1 MPWYDGRVSKPDSI
15 NADDLGHALGLL
27 VHDLRNPAA
36 TISANVDFLQEVGL
50 DDTDSRE
57 ALEDVKLAVGE
68 LRRGLDM
75 MAWISRWLTGQVA
88 LEAANGDVGVFL
100 ERLERADTPV
110 PVTVEIASGDQLHAQ
125 GAQVAVEVVDL
136 LLHNTRA
143 NVAEPSA
150 TVRIYQD
157 GDRVA
162 IEVEDAG
169 EALAPELRENA
180 FTLEGQRALKGRID
194 GRYSRFVGL
203 FAAAVVLDGV
213 GGTIEADGESGAAV
227 FRILLRGARPTRP
240 PSSTY

>member
-1 MPWYDGRVSKPDSI
+1 MAKPNVI
-15 NADDLGHALGLL
+15 NADEMGHALGLL

-36 TISANVDFLQEVGL
+36 TITANVDFLQEVGL
-50 DDTDSRE
+50 VDTDSME
-57 ALEDVKLAVGE
+57 ALQDVKLAVGE

-75 MAWISRWLTGQVA
+75 LAWVSRWFTGHVP

-110 PVTVEIASGDQLHAQ
+110 PVTIEIARDDQLYAQ

-143 NVAEPSA
+143 NVADPRA
-150 TVRIYQD
+150 VIRVYQQ
-157 GDRVA
+157 GGSVV
-162 IEVEDAG
+162 IEVQDAG
-169 EALAPELRENA
+169 EAIAPELREGA
-180 FTLEGQRALKGRID
+180 FTLEGQKALKGRLD

-213 GGTIEADGESGAAV
+213 GGTIEADGERGAAIFRV
-227 FRILLRGARPTRP
+227 FLPAARPTRRPSRP
-240 PSSTY
+240 PSP

>member
-1 MPWYDGRVSKPDSI
+1 VTKPDVI
-15 NADDLGHALGLL
+15 NADEMGSVLGLL

-36 TISANVDFLQEVGL
+36 TITANADFLQEVGL
-50 DDTDSRE
+50 VDTDSVE

-75 MAWISRWLTGQVA
+75 LAWISRWFTGQVP
-88 LEAANGDVGVFL
+88 LEAANGDAGVFL

-110 PVTVEIASGDQLHAQ
+110 PVTIEIAKGDHLYAQ

-143 NVAEPSA
+143 NVADPSA
-150 TVRIYQD
+150 TIRVYQQS
-157 GDRVA
+157 GHVV
-162 IEVEDAG
+162 IEVQDAG
-169 EALAPELRENA
+169 EAIAPQLRKIA
-180 FTLEGQRALKGRID
+180 FTLEGQSALKGRLD

-213 GGTIEADGESGAAV
+213 GGTIEADGERGAAIFRV
-227 FRILLRGARPTRP
+227 FLREARPSRRP
-240 PSSTY
+240 PSP

>member
-1 MPWYDGRVSKPDSI
+1 MAKPKAID
-15 NADDLGHALGLL
+15 AVELGHALGLL

-36 TISANVDFLQEVGL
+36 TITANVDFLQEVGL
-50 DDTDSRE
+50 DDTDSVD
-57 ALEDVKLAVGE
+57 ALQDVKLAVGE

-75 MAWISRWLTGQVA
+75 VAWISRWFTGQVA

-100 ERLERADTPV
+100 ERLERAETPV
-110 PVTVEIASGDQLHAQ
+110 PVTVQLDKSGQLYAQ

-143 NVAEPSA
+143 NVADPRA
-150 TVRIYQD
+150 VIRVYQD

-162 IEVEDAG
+162 IEVQDEG
-169 EALAPELRENA
+169 EALAPELREMA
-180 FTLEGQRALKGRID
+180 FTLHGQRVLKGRID

-213 GGTIEADGESGAAV
+213 GGTIEADGESGAAI
-227 FRILLRGARPTRP
+227 FRVLLRGARPTRP
-240 PSSTY
+240 PPA

>member
-1 MPWYDGRVSKPDSI
+1 MPKPDMIS
-15 NADDLGHALGLL
+15 ADEMGYLLGLL

-36 TISANVDFLQEVGL
+36 TITANVDFLKEVGL
-50 DDTDSRE
+50 SDSDSVD

-75 MAWISRWLTGQVA
+75 VAWISRWLTGEIPI
-88 LEAANGDVGVFL
+88 EAANGDVGMFV

-110 PVTVEIASGDQLHAQ
+110 PVTIEIARGDQLYAK
-125 GAQVAVEVVDL
+125 GAQVAVEVAEL

-143 NVAEPSA
+143 NVADPRA
-150 TVRIYQD
+150 TIRVYQQGSD
-157 GDRVA
+157 VV

-169 EALAPELRENA
+169 EAIAPELRQAA
-180 FTLEGQRALKGRID
+180 FTLEGQKALKGRLD

-213 GGTIEADGESGAAV
+213 GGTIEADGQRGAAI

-240 PSSTY
+240 PST

>member
-1 MPWYDGRVSKPDSI
+1 MVKPDVI
-15 NADDLGHALGLL
+15 NGEEMGQVLGLL

-50 DDTDSRE
+50 TDTDSVE
-57 ALEDVKLAVGE
+57 ALQDVRLAVGE

-75 MAWISRWLTGQVA
+75 LAWISRWLTGHVP
-88 LEAANGDVGVFL
+88 LEAANGDAGVFL

-110 PVTVEIASGDQLHAQ
+110 PVKVEIATEGQLYAQ

-150 TVRIYQD
+150 TVRVFQD
-157 GDRVA
+157 GDRVV

-169 EALAPELRENA
+169 EAIAPELRDTA
-180 FTLEGQRALKGRID
+180 FTLEGQKALKGRLD

-213 GGTIEADGESGAAV
+213 GGTIEADGESGAAI

-240 PSSTY
+240 PSP

>member
-1 MPWYDGRVSKPDSI
+1 MGDV
-15 NADDLGHALGLL
+15 LGLL

-36 TISANVDFLQEVGL
+36 TITANVDFLQEVEL
-50 DDTDSRE
+50 ADTDSVE

-75 MAWISRWLTGQVA
+75 LAWISRWLTGHVP
-88 LEAANGDVGVFL
+88 LEAANGDAGMFV
-100 ERLERADTPV
+100 ERLERANTAV
-110 PVTVEIASGDQLHAQ
+110 PVTIEIARDDQLYAQ

-150 TVRIYQD
+150 TVRVYQD
-157 GDRVA
+157 GEWVV
-162 IEVEDAG
+162 IEVQDAG
-169 EALAPELRENA
+169 EAIAPELRDKA
-180 FTLEGQRALKGRID
+180 FTLEGQKALKGRLD

-213 GGTIEADGESGAAV
+213 GGTIEADGERGAAV
-227 FRILLRGARPTRP
+227 FRIRLRGARPTRP
-240 PSSTY
+240 PTR

>member
-1 MPWYDGRVSKPDSI
+1 MVKPNAI
-15 NADDLGHALGLL
+15 NADQMGDVLGLL

-36 TISANVDFLQEVGL
+36 TITANVDFLQEVEL
-50 DDTDSRE
+50 ADTDSVE

-75 MAWISRWLTGQVA
+75 LAWISRWLTGHVP
-88 LEAANGDVGVFL
+88 LEAANGDAGMFV
-100 ERLERADTPV
+100 ERLERANTAV
-110 PVTVEIASGDQLHAQ
+110 PVTIEIVRDDQLYAQ

-150 TVRIYQD
+150 TVRVYQD
-157 GDRVA
+157 GEWVV

-169 EALAPELRENA
+169 EAIAPELRDKA
-180 FTLEGQRALKGRID
+180 FTLEGQKALKGRLD

-213 GGTIEADGESGAAV
+213 GGTIEADGERGAAV
-227 FRILLRGARPTRP
+227 FRIRLRGARPTRP
-240 PSSTY
+240 PTR

>member
-1 MPWYDGRVSKPDSI
+1 VTKPDVI
-15 NADDLGHALGLL
+15 NADQMGDVLGLL

-36 TISANVDFLQEVGL
+36 TITANVDFLQEVEL
-50 DDTDSRE
+50 ADTDSVE

-75 MAWISRWLTGQVA
+75 LAWISRWLTGHVP
-88 LEAANGDVGVFL
+88 LEAANGDAGMFV
-100 ERLERADTPV
+100 ERLERANTAV
-110 PVTVEIASGDQLHAQ
+110 PVTIEIARDDQLYAQ

-150 TVRIYQD
+150 TVRVYQD
-157 GDRVA
+157 GEWVV

-169 EALAPELRENA
+169 EAIAPELRDKA
-180 FTLEGQRALKGRID
+180 FTLEGQKALKGRID

-213 GGTIEADGESGAAV
+213 GGTIEAAGERGAAV
-227 FRILLRGARPTRP
+227 FRIRLRGARPTRP
-240 PSSTY
+240 PTR

>member
-1 MPWYDGRVSKPDSI
+1 MAKPNVI
-15 NADDLGHALGLL
+15 NPDEMGHVLGLF

-36 TISANVDFLQEVGL
+36 TISANVDFLQEVGFA
-50 DDTDSRE
+50 DTDSVE
-57 ALEDVKLAVGE
+57 ALQDVKLAVGE

-75 MAWISRWLTGQVA
+75 LAWISRWLTGQVP

-110 PVTVEIASGDQLHAQ
+110 PVTVEIAEGDQLYAH

-143 NVAEPSA
+143 NVADPRASIR
-150 TVRIYQD
+150 VYQL
-157 GDRVA
+157 GSHVV

-169 EALAPELRENA
+169 QAIAPELRKTA
-180 FTLEGQRALKGRID
+180 FTLEGQKALKGRLD
-194 GRYSRFVGL
+194 GRYGRFVGL

-213 GGTIEADGESGAAV
+213 GGTIEADGEQGAAIFRV
-227 FRILLRGARPTRP
+227 FLREARPTHRPTRP
-240 PSSTY
+240 PSP